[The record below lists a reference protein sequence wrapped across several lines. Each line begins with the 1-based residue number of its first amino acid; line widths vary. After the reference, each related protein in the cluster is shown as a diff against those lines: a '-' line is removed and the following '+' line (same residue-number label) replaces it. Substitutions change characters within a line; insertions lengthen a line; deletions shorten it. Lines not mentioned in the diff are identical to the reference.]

1 MRAVIAQIFIPG
13 ELVIP
18 IGILVKQMQKLK
30 RNQQL
35 LKLEK
40 ASVQHNLNTYMS
52 SHIFH
57 SLNHCVLFHFKDNF
71 LSHHF
76 F

>member
-1 MRAVIAQIFIPG
+1 MRAVIAQMFIPG
-13 ELVIP
+13 EIVIP
-18 IGILVKQMQKLK
+18 IGTLVKQMQKLK

-35 LKLEK
+35 LNLEK
-40 ASVQHNLNTYMS
+40 ASVQHNLNTYIY

-57 SLNHCVLFHFKDNF
+57 SLNHCVLFHLKDSF
-71 LSHHF
+71 LFHHF